1 LAYHLLATIE
11 NLLTQKGDTRTWGT
25 LRDVLSTLMRGTV
38 VMRDDQGATY
48 NLRISG
54 EPEEEHQD
62 ILDKL
67 NIRSLPKTIISKIDT
82 L

>member
-1 LAYHLLATIE
+1 
-11 NLLTQKGDTRTWGT
+11 
-25 LRDVLSTLMRGTV
+25 
-38 VMRDDQGATY
+38 MRDDKGATY

-62 ILDKL
+62 ILGKL
-67 NIRSLPKTIISKIDT
+67 AIRSLPKTIISKIDT